1 MNRRGFLTGALG
13 FLAAPAIV
21 RASSLMPVSPFPIFT
36 PYMGTYDGVQLIVNE
51 YTNLRLLMTGRWH
64 RVSPEEDVVIRRAFA
79 GDATF
84 AS

>member
-21 RASSLMPVSPFPIFT
+21 RASSLMPVSVVPMMIETQPLILALDTRAIWIAWSEATPLSDWGSTSKTAFT
-36 PYMGTYDGVQLIVNE
+36 
-51 YTNLRLLMTGRWH
+51 R
-64 RVSPEEDVVIRRAFA
+64 
-79 GDATF
+79 F